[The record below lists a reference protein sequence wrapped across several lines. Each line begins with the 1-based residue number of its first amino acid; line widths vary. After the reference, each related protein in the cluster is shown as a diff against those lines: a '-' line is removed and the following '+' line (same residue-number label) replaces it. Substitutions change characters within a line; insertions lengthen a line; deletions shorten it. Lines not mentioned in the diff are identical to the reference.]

1 MDLEDNAMGLTPEQT
16 DKILQFQDLTGI
28 EDMSICRDVLQ
39 RHQWDLE
46 VAIQEQLNIREGRPS
61 VFATEAR
68 MPAVVHDH
76 IAQQV
81 FTDEP
86 AEGPG
91 GVRGLISYV
100 VNLVVSMCY
109 NTLSSILNLLLS
121 FVRNDDRRLVTD
133 PLGDVMGFIENYT
146 SRFSPHPVFYQG
158 TYAQALNDAKN
169 ELRFL
174 IVYLH
179 SESASE
185 TQSFCRNTLADPD
198 VIAYINTHALFWG
211 CSIDSSEGW
220 RVAQSVGGRRYPLL
234 CVVCVR
240 EHRMTV
246 VARSEGSCDPRT
258 LLSRLRRVVQDN
270 EPHLAMARADSID
283 SSEGRYPLLCVVCV
297 REHRMTV
304 VARSEGSCDPR
315 TLLSRLRRVVQDNE
329 PHLAMARADSVVCVK
344 EHRMTVVARSEG
356 SCDRR
361 TLLSRLRRVVQDNE
375 PHLAMARA
383 DRVER
388 EVTQRLRQSQDE
400 AYAESLAAD
409 QEKERR
415 RNAERAAQQ
424 QRENEELMRKQMEE
438 KRKLEEKER
447 RRNVERAAQQQR
459 ENEELMRKQMEEKRK
474 LEVGIPMILSSVRYT
489 WNDTRERD
497 EGRGLRGVTSS

>member
-1 MDLEDNAMGLTPEQT
+1 MDLEDNALGLTQEQT

-68 MPAVVHDH
+68 APPVVHDH

-81 FTDEP
+81 FTDES
-86 AEGPG
+86 ADGPSG
-91 GVRGLISYV
+91 GMRGLLRYV

-109 NTLSSILNLLLS
+109 NTISSVLNVLLS
-121 FVRNDDRRLVTD
+121 FIRNDDRRLVTD
-133 PLGDVMGFIENYT
+133 PLGDVMGFIVNYQ
-146 SRFSPHPVFYQG
+146 SRFNPHPVFYQG

-179 SESASE
+179 SESATE
-185 TQSFCRNTLADPD
+185 TQNFCRTTLADPE
-198 VIAYINTHALFWG
+198 VIQFINTHALFWG
-211 CSIDSSEGW
+211 CSVDTSEGW

-246 VARSEGSCDPRT
+246 VARSEGACSPT
-258 LLSRLRRVVQDN
+258 QLLQRLRHVVADN
-270 EPHLAMARADSID
+270 EAHLAA
-283 SSEGRYPLLCVVCV
+283 
-297 REHRMTV
+297 
-304 VARSEGSCDPR
+304 
-315 TLLSRLRRVVQDNE
+315 
-329 PHLAMARADSVVCVK
+329 
-344 EHRMTVVARSEG
+344 
-356 SCDRR
+356 
-361 TLLSRLRRVVQDNE
+361 
-375 PHLAMARA
+375 ARA

-388 EVTQRLRQSQDE
+388 EVTARLRASQDE

-415 RNAERAAQQ
+415 RAAERAAIQQ
-424 QRENEELMRKQMEE
+424 QHNEEVRRKE
-438 KRKLEEKER
+438 LEEKHK
-447 RRNVERAAQQQR
+447 VEVQEARAAMAARLPAEPHAGAGTVALLIRLPGGERLTRRFTLTHTTQDLYDFVFSHPQSP
-459 ENEELMRKQMEEKRK
+459 EEFEITTNFPKRVLARGTASLCDAGLK
-474 LEVGIPMILSSVRYT
+474 DRDVLFV
-489 WNDTRERD
+489 ND
-497 EGRGLRGVTSS
+497 VNA

>member
-1 MDLEDNAMGLTPEQT
+1 MDLEDNALGLTHEQT

-68 MPAVVHDH
+68 APPVVHDH

-91 GVRGLISYV
+91 GGVRGLLRYV
-100 VNLVVSMCY
+100 VNFVVSMCY
-109 NTLSSILNLLLS
+109 STISSVLNLLLS
-121 FVRNDDRRLVTD
+121 FIRNDDRRLVTD
-133 PLGDVMGFIENYT
+133 PLGDVMGFINNYT
-146 SRFSPHPVFYQG
+146 SRFNPHPVFYQG

-179 SESASE
+179 SESATE
-185 TQSFCRNTLADPD
+185 TQNFCRTTLADPE
-198 VIAYINTHALFWG
+198 VIQYINTHALFWG
-211 CSIDSSEGW
+211 CSVDTAEGW

-246 VARSEGSCDPRT
+246 VARSEGSCSAPA
-258 LLSRLRRVVQDN
+258 LLQRLRRVVSDN
-270 EPHLAMARADSID
+270 EPHLAA
-283 SSEGRYPLLCVVCV
+283 
-297 REHRMTV
+297 
-304 VARSEGSCDPR
+304 
-315 TLLSRLRRVVQDNE
+315 
-329 PHLAMARADSVVCVK
+329 
-344 EHRMTVVARSEG
+344 
-356 SCDRR
+356 
-361 TLLSRLRRVVQDNE
+361 
-375 PHLAMARA
+375 ARA

-388 EVTQRLRQSQDE
+388 EVTARLRASQDE

-415 RNAERAAQQ
+415 KAAERAAREQQ
-424 QRENEELMRKQMEE
+424 QNEDLRRRE
-438 KRKLEEKER
+438 LEEQHKQNVIAAREATAAKLPPEPAAGNGTVALLIRLPGGER
-447 RRNVERAAQQQR
+447 LTRRFTLTHTTQDLYDFVFSHPQSP
-459 ENEELMRKQMEEKRK
+459 EEFEITTNFPKRVVARGASH
-474 LEVGIPMILSSVRYT
+474 LSDVGLKDRDVLFV
-489 WNDTRERD
+489 ND
-497 EGRGLRGVTSS
+497 VNA

>member
-1 MDLEDNAMGLTPEQT
+1 MGLTQEQT

-68 MPAVVHDH
+68 APPVVHDH

-81 FTDEP
+81 FTDDTP
-86 AEGPG
+86 EGPT
-91 GVRGLISYV
+91 GVRGLFRYV

-109 NTLSSILNLLLS
+109 STLTSMLNLLLS

-133 PLGDVMGFIENYT
+133 PLGDVMGFINNYQ
-146 SRFSPHPVFYQG
+146 SRFNPHPVFYQG

-179 SESASE
+179 CESATE
-185 TQSFCRNTLADPD
+185 TQNFCRTTLADAE
-198 VIAYINTHALFWG
+198 VIQYINTHALFWG
-211 CSIDSSEGW
+211 CSVESAEGW

-240 EHRMTV
+240 DHRMTV
-246 VARSEGSCDPRT
+246 VARSEGACSAQQ
-258 LLSRLRRVVQDN
+258 LLQRLRCVVSDN
-270 EPHLAMARADSID
+270 EPHLAA
-283 SSEGRYPLLCVVCV
+283 
-297 REHRMTV
+297 
-304 VARSEGSCDPR
+304 
-315 TLLSRLRRVVQDNE
+315 
-329 PHLAMARADSVVCVK
+329 
-344 EHRMTVVARSEG
+344 
-356 SCDRR
+356 
-361 TLLSRLRRVVQDNE
+361 
-375 PHLAMARA
+375 ARA

-388 EVTQRLRQSQDE
+388 EVTVRLRAAQDE

-415 RNAERAAQQ
+415 RAADRAAREAREHEDLQRRQEEEMHKQQ
-424 QRENEELMRKQMEE
+424 L
-438 KRKLEEKER
+438 
-447 RRNVERAAQQQR
+447 VEARAAMAANLPPEPALGSSTVVLLIRLPGGERLTRRFSHLHTTQDLYDFVFSHPQAP
-459 ENEELMRKQMEEKRK
+459 EEFEITTNFPKRMISRGASNLM
-474 LEVGIPMILSSVRYT
+474 EVGLKDRDVLFV
-489 WNDTRERD
+489 ND
-497 EGRGLRGVTSS
+497 VNA

>member
-68 MPAVVHDH
+68 APPVVHDH

-81 FTDEP
+81 FTDEQP
-86 AEGPG
+86 EVPG
-91 GVRGLISYV
+91 GVRGLLRYV

-109 NTLSSILNLLLS
+109 NTISSVLNLLLS
-121 FVRNDDRRLVTD
+121 FVRHDERRLVTD
-133 PLGDVMGFIENYT
+133 PLGDVMGFINNYT
-146 SRFSPHPVFYQG
+146 SRYSAHPVFYQG

-185 TQSFCRNTLADPD
+185 TQNFCRSTLSDPE
-198 VIAYINTHALFWG
+198 VIQYINTHALFWG
-211 CSIDSSEGW
+211 CSVDSSEGW

-234 CVVCVR
+234 CVVCLR

-246 VARSEGSCDPRT
+246 VARSEGACSPLQ
-258 LLSRLRRVVQDN
+258 LLQRLRRVVGDN
-270 EPHLAMARADSID
+270 EPHLAA
-283 SSEGRYPLLCVVCV
+283 
-297 REHRMTV
+297 
-304 VARSEGSCDPR
+304 
-315 TLLSRLRRVVQDNE
+315 
-329 PHLAMARADSVVCVK
+329 
-344 EHRMTVVARSEG
+344 
-356 SCDRR
+356 
-361 TLLSRLRRVVQDNE
+361 
-375 PHLAMARA
+375 ARA

-388 EVTQRLRQSQDE
+388 EVTARLRAAQDE

-415 RNAERAAQQ
+415 KAAAREAVAQREHEDLQRRQQEERHKQQLVEARAAMASRLPVEPGPGAGTVALLIRLPGGERLTRRFTLAHTTQDLYDFVFSHPQ
-424 QRENEELMRKQMEE
+424 APEEFEITTNFP
-438 KRKLEEKER
+438 KRVVARGVAKL
-447 RRNVERAAQQQR
+447 QD
-459 ENEELMRKQMEEKRK
+459 
-474 LEVGIPMILSSVRYT
+474 VGLKDRDVLFV
-489 WNDTRERD
+489 NDTNA
-497 EGRGLRGVTSS
+497 

>member
-1 MDLEDNAMGLTPEQT
+1 MDLEDNALGLTHEQT

-68 MPAVVHDH
+68 APPVVHDH

-86 AEGPG
+86 SEGPGG
-91 GVRGLISYV
+91 GVRGLLRYM
-100 VNLVVSMCY
+100 VNFVVSMCY
-109 NTLSSILNLLLS
+109 STLSSVINLLLS
-121 FVRNDDRRLVTD
+121 FIRNDDRRLVTD
-133 PLGDVMGFIENYT
+133 PLGDVMGFINNYT
-146 SRFSPHPVFYQG
+146 SRFNPHPVFYQG

-179 SESASE
+179 SESATE
-185 TQSFCRNTLADPD
+185 TQNFCRTTLADPE
-198 VIAYINTHALFWG
+198 VIQYINTHALFWG
-211 CSIDSSEGW
+211 CSVETAEGW

-246 VARSEGSCDPRT
+246 VARSEGACSAAA
-258 LLSRLRRVVQDN
+258 LLQRLRRVVADN
-270 EPHLAMARADSID
+270 EPHLAA
-283 SSEGRYPLLCVVCV
+283 
-297 REHRMTV
+297 
-304 VARSEGSCDPR
+304 
-315 TLLSRLRRVVQDNE
+315 
-329 PHLAMARADSVVCVK
+329 
-344 EHRMTVVARSEG
+344 
-356 SCDRR
+356 
-361 TLLSRLRRVVQDNE
+361 
-375 PHLAMARA
+375 ARA

-388 EVTQRLRQSQDE
+388 EVTARLRQAQDE

-415 RNAERAAQQ
+415 KAADRAARQQ
-424 QRENEELMRKQMEE
+424 QENEDLRRRE
-438 KRKLEEKER
+438 LEEKHKRDLIAARSAMAARLPPEPSAGAGTVALLIRLPGGER
-447 RRNVERAAQQQR
+447 LTRRFTLTHTTQDLYDFVFSHPQSP
-459 ENEELMRKQMEEKRK
+459 EEFEITTNFPKRV
-474 LEVGIPMILSSVRYT
+474 LARGASHLSDVGLKDRDVLFV
-489 WNDTRERD
+489 ND
-497 EGRGLRGVTSS
+497 VNA

>member
-1 MDLEDNAMGLTPEQT
+1 MDLEDNALGLTQEQT

-68 MPAVVHDH
+68 APPVVHDH
-76 IAQQV
+76 IAQQI

-86 AEGPG
+86 PEGPG
-91 GVRGLISYV
+91 GMRGLLRYV

-109 NTLSSILNLLLS
+109 NTISSVLNLLLS

-133 PLGDVMGFIENYT
+133 PLGDVMGFISSYT
-146 SRFSPHPVFYQG
+146 SRYNPHPVFYQG

-179 SESASE
+179 SDSATE
-185 TQSFCRNTLADPD
+185 TQNFCRSTLADPE
-198 VIAYINTHALFWG
+198 VIQYINTHALFWG
-211 CSIDSSEGW
+211 CSVDTAEGW

-246 VARSEGSCDPRT
+246 VARNEGSCSSAQ
-258 LLSRLRRVVQDN
+258 LLQRLRHVVNDN
-270 EPHLAMARADSID
+270 EPHLAA
-283 SSEGRYPLLCVVCV
+283 
-297 REHRMTV
+297 
-304 VARSEGSCDPR
+304 
-315 TLLSRLRRVVQDNE
+315 
-329 PHLAMARADSVVCVK
+329 
-344 EHRMTVVARSEG
+344 
-356 SCDRR
+356 
-361 TLLSRLRRVVQDNE
+361 
-375 PHLAMARA
+375 ARA

-388 EVTQRLRQSQDE
+388 EVTAQLRAAQDE

-415 RNAERAAQQ
+415 RAADRAARVE
-424 QRENEELMRKQMEE
+424 RENEDLRRRLWE
-438 KRKLEEKER
+438 ER
-447 RRNVERAAQQQR
+447 RREEMIEARAAMAARLPAEPAAGAGTVVLLIRLPGGERLTRRFTLAHTTQDLYDFVFSHPQSP
-459 ENEELMRKQMEEKRK
+459 EEFEITTNFPKRV
-474 LEVGIPMILSSVRYT
+474 LECGDANLVDAGLKDRDVLFV
-489 WNDTRERD
+489 ND
-497 EGRGLRGVTSS
+497 VNA

>member
-1 MDLEDNAMGLTPEQT
+1 MDLEDNALGLTQDQT

-68 MPAVVHDH
+68 APPVVHDH

-81 FTDEP
+81 FTEEP
-86 AEGPG
+86 PEGPG
-91 GVRGLISYV
+91 GVRGLIRYV

-109 NTLSSILNLLLS
+109 STISSVLNLLLS
-121 FVRNDDRRLVTD
+121 FVRNDDRRLATD
-133 PLGDVMGFIENYT
+133 PLADVMNFISSYQTKFNA
-146 SRFSPHPVFYQG
+146 HPVFYQG

-179 SESASE
+179 SDSAPE
-185 TQSFCRNTLADPD
+185 TQNFCRTTLADPE
-198 VIAYINTHALFWG
+198 VVQYINTHALFWG
-211 CSIDSSEGW
+211 CSVESGEGW

-246 VARSEGSCDPRT
+246 VARSEGACSAEI
-258 LLSRLRRVVQDN
+258 LMQRLRQVVSEN
-270 EPHLAMARADSID
+270 EGHLAA
-283 SSEGRYPLLCVVCV
+283 
-297 REHRMTV
+297 
-304 VARSEGSCDPR
+304 
-315 TLLSRLRRVVQDNE
+315 
-329 PHLAMARADSVVCVK
+329 
-344 EHRMTVVARSEG
+344 
-356 SCDRR
+356 
-361 TLLSRLRRVVQDNE
+361 
-375 PHLAMARA
+375 ARA

-388 EVTQRLRQSQDE
+388 EVTARLRAAQDE

-415 RNAERAAQQ
+415 KAAARELEQLQQ
-424 QRENEELMRKQMEE
+424 QQYLEELEQEERRKQEVVEARKVMASRLPLEPSGGADTVVLLIRLPDGERLTRRFSHFHTTQDLYDFVFSHPQSPEE
-438 KRKLEEKER
+438 FEITTNFPKRVLAR
-447 RRNVERAAQQQR
+447 GTSN
-459 ENEELMRKQMEEKRK
+459 L
-474 LEVGIPMILSSVRYT
+474 LDVGLKDRDVLFV
-489 WNDTRERD
+489 NDINA
-497 EGRGLRGVTSS
+497 

>member
-1 MDLEDNAMGLTPEQT
+1 MDLEDNALGLTPEQT

-68 MPAVVHDH
+68 APPVVHDH

-81 FTDEP
+81 FTDDQP
-86 AEGPG
+86 EGPG
-91 GVRGLISYV
+91 GVRGLLRYV

-109 NTLSSILNLLLS
+109 STISSVMNLLLS
-121 FVRNDDRRLVTD
+121 FIRNDDRRLVTD
-133 PLGDVMGFIENYT
+133 PLGDVMGFINNYQ
-146 SRFSPHPVFYQG
+146 SRFNPHPVFYQG

-174 IVYLH
+174 VVYLH

-185 TQSFCRNTLADPD
+185 TQNFCRVTLADPE
-198 VIAYINTHALFWG
+198 VIQYINTHALFWG
-211 CSIDSSEGW
+211 CSVESSEGW

-234 CVVCVR
+234 CVVCMR

-246 VARSEGSCDPRT
+246 VARSEGSCTPQQ
-258 LLSRLRRVVQDN
+258 LLQRLRRVVGDN
-270 EPHLAMARADSID
+270 EPHLAA
-283 SSEGRYPLLCVVCV
+283 
-297 REHRMTV
+297 
-304 VARSEGSCDPR
+304 
-315 TLLSRLRRVVQDNE
+315 
-329 PHLAMARADSVVCVK
+329 
-344 EHRMTVVARSEG
+344 
-356 SCDRR
+356 
-361 TLLSRLRRVVQDNE
+361 
-375 PHLAMARA
+375 ARA

-388 EVTQRLRQSQDE
+388 EVTARLRAAQDE

-415 RNAERAAQQ
+415 KAAAREAIA
-424 QRENEELMRKQMEE
+424 QREHEDLQRRQDEERHKQELLQARAEMASRLPSEPEPGANTVVLLIRLPGGERLTRRFALRHTTQDLYDFVFSHPQSPEE
-438 KRKLEEKER
+438 FEITTNFPKRVVARGFSNL
-447 RRNVERAAQQQR
+447 Q
-459 ENEELMRKQMEEKRK
+459 
-474 LEVGIPMILSSVRYT
+474 EVGLKDRDVLFV
-489 WNDTRERD
+489 NDINA
-497 EGRGLRGVTSS
+497 

>member
-68 MPAVVHDH
+68 APPVVHDH

-86 AEGPG
+86 PEGPG

-109 NTLSSILNLLLS
+109 STLSSVLNLLLS
-121 FVRNDDRRLVTD
+121 FIRTDDRRLVTD
-133 PLGDVMGFIENYT
+133 PLGDVMGFVNSYT
-146 SRFSPHPVFYQG
+146 SRYSPHPVFYQG

-179 SESASE
+179 SESATE
-185 TQSFCRNTLADPD
+185 TQNFCRTTLADPE
-198 VIAYINTHALFWG
+198 VIQYINTHALFWG
-211 CSIDSSEGW
+211 CSIESAEGW
-220 RVAQSVGGRRYPLL
+220 RVAQSVGGRRYPLV

-240 EHRMTV
+240 DHRMTV
-246 VARSEGSCDPRT
+246 VARSEGACQPRQ
-258 LLSRLRRVVQDN
+258 LLARLRQVVADN
-270 EPHLAMARADSID
+270 EPHLAA
-283 SSEGRYPLLCVVCV
+283 
-297 REHRMTV
+297 
-304 VARSEGSCDPR
+304 
-315 TLLSRLRRVVQDNE
+315 
-329 PHLAMARADSVVCVK
+329 
-344 EHRMTVVARSEG
+344 
-356 SCDRR
+356 
-361 TLLSRLRRVVQDNE
+361 
-375 PHLAMARA
+375 ARA

-388 EVTQRLRQSQDE
+388 EVTARLRAAQDE

-415 RNAERAAQQ
+415 RAADRIARL
-424 QRENEELMRKQMEE
+424 QRENEDIERRQMEE
-438 KRKLEEKER
+438 LKKQELVEARAKMASRLPTEPAPGVDTVALLIRLPGGERLTRRFSLKSTTKDLYDFVFSHPQAPEEFEITTNFPKRAVARGSL
-447 RRNVERAAQQQR
+447 N
-459 ENEELMRKQMEEKRK
+459 LF
-474 LEVGIPMILSSVRYT
+474 EVGLKDRDVLFV
-489 WNDTRERD
+489 NDINA
-497 EGRGLRGVTSS
+497 

>member
-1 MDLEDNAMGLTPEQT
+1 MDLEDNAMGLTHEQT

-68 MPAVVHDH
+68 APPVVHDH

-81 FTDEP
+81 FTDEAP
-86 AEGPG
+86 EGPG
-91 GVRGLISYV
+91 GVRGLFQYV

-109 NTLSSILNLLLS
+109 STITSVLNLLLS

-133 PLGDVMGFIENYT
+133 PLGDVMDFIHSYT
-146 SRFSPHPVFYQG
+146 SRFNPHPVFYQG

-179 SESASE
+179 SESATE
-185 TQSFCRNTLADPD
+185 TQNFCRTTLADQD
-198 VIAYINTHALFWG
+198 VIQYINTHALFWG
-211 CSIDSSEGW
+211 CSVESAEGW

-246 VARSEGSCDPRT
+246 VARSEGSCSPQQ
-258 LLSRLRRVVQDN
+258 LLQRLRRVVADN
-270 EPHLAMARADSID
+270 EPHLAA
-283 SSEGRYPLLCVVCV
+283 
-297 REHRMTV
+297 
-304 VARSEGSCDPR
+304 
-315 TLLSRLRRVVQDNE
+315 
-329 PHLAMARADSVVCVK
+329 
-344 EHRMTVVARSEG
+344 
-356 SCDRR
+356 
-361 TLLSRLRRVVQDNE
+361 
-375 PHLAMARA
+375 ARA

-388 EVTQRLRQSQDE
+388 EVTARLRAAQDE

-415 RNAERAAQQ
+415 RAADRAARELRDHEDAQRRQQ
-424 QRENEELMRKQMEE
+424 EERHKQDFI
-438 KRKLEEKER
+438 RQL
-447 RRNVERAAQQQR
+447 VEARAAMAARLPPEPAPGTGTVALLIRLPGGERLTRRFTLTHTTQDLYDFVFSHPQSP
-459 ENEELMRKQMEEKRK
+459 EEFEITTNFPKRV
-474 LEVGIPMILSSVRYT
+474 LARGTANLLDVGLKDRDVLFV
-489 WNDTRERD
+489 NDINA
-497 EGRGLRGVTSS
+497 

>member
-1 MDLEDNAMGLTPEQT
+1 MDLEDNALGLTHEQT

-68 MPAVVHDH
+68 APPVVHDH
-76 IAQQV
+76 IGQQV

-86 AEGPG
+86 PEGPG
-91 GVRGLISYV
+91 GVRGLLRYV

-109 NTLSSILNLLLS
+109 STITSVLNLLLS
-121 FVRNDDRRLVTD
+121 FVRTDDRRLVTD
-133 PLGDVMGFIENYT
+133 SLGDVMNFISSYT
-146 SRFSPHPVFYQG
+146 SRFNPHPVFYQG

-179 SESASE
+179 SESATE
-185 TQSFCRNTLADPD
+185 TQNFCRTTLADPE
-198 VIAYINTHALFWG
+198 VIEYINTHALFWG
-211 CSIDSSEGW
+211 CSVESGEGW

-240 EHRMTV
+240 DHRMTV
-246 VARSEGSCDPRT
+246 VARSEGSCTPQQ
-258 LLSRLRRVVQDN
+258 LLQRLRRVVSDN
-270 EPHLAMARADSID
+270 EAHLAA
-283 SSEGRYPLLCVVCV
+283 
-297 REHRMTV
+297 
-304 VARSEGSCDPR
+304 
-315 TLLSRLRRVVQDNE
+315 
-329 PHLAMARADSVVCVK
+329 
-344 EHRMTVVARSEG
+344 
-356 SCDRR
+356 
-361 TLLSRLRRVVQDNE
+361 
-375 PHLAMARA
+375 ARA

-388 EVTQRLRQSQDE
+388 EVTARLRAAQDE

-415 RNAERAAQQ
+415 RAADRAAREMREHEDL
-424 QRENEELMRKQMEE
+424 QRRQ
-438 KRKLEEKER
+438 LEEKHR
-447 RRNVERAAQQQR
+447 QDLVEARAAMAARLPAEPPAGADTVALLIRLPGGERLTRRFTLAHTTQDLYDFVFSHPQSP
-459 ENEELMRKQMEEKRK
+459 EEFEITTNFPKRVLK
-474 LEVGIPMILSSVRYT
+474 RGAVNLLESGLKDRDVLFV
-489 WNDTRERD
+489 ND
-497 EGRGLRGVTSS
+497 VNA

>member
-1 MDLEDNAMGLTPEQT
+1 MDLEDNAMGLTHEQT

-68 MPAVVHDH
+68 APPVVHDH

-81 FTDEP
+81 FTDDAP
-86 AEGPG
+86 EGPG
-91 GVRGLISYV
+91 GVRGLFRYV

-109 NTLSSILNLLLS
+109 NTITSVLNLLLS

-133 PLGDVMGFIENYT
+133 PLGDVMGFINSYT
-146 SRFSPHPVFYQG
+146 ARYNPHPVFYQG

-179 SESASE
+179 SDAAQE
-185 TQSFCRNTLADPD
+185 TQNFCRSTLADPE
-198 VIAYINTHALFWG
+198 VIQYINTHALFWG
-211 CSIDSSEGW
+211 CSIDNAEGW

-240 EHRMTV
+240 DHRMTV
-246 VARSEGSCDPRT
+246 VARSEGPCSAVQ
-258 LLSRLRRVVQDN
+258 LLQRLRRVVSDN
-270 EPHLAMARADSID
+270 EAHLSAARA
-283 SSEGRYPLLCVVCV
+283 
-297 REHRMTV
+297 
-304 VARSEGSCDPR
+304 A
-315 TLLSRLRRVVQDNE
+315 
-329 PHLAMARADSVVCVK
+329 
-344 EHRMTVVARSEG
+344 
-356 SCDRR
+356 
-361 TLLSRLRRVVQDNE
+361 
-375 PHLAMARA
+375 
-383 DRVER
+383 RVER
-388 EVTQRLRQSQDE
+388 EVTARLRAAQDE

-415 RNAERAAQQ
+415 RAADRAAREE
-424 QRENEELMRKQMEE
+424 RENEDL
-438 KRKLEEKER
+438 R
-447 RRNVERAAQQQR
+447 RRQQQERQKQELVEARAAMAVRLPPEPAPGRGTVALLIRLPGGERLTRRFTLCHTTQDLYDFVFSHPQSP
-459 ENEELMRKQMEEKRK
+459 EEFEITTNFPKRV
-474 LEVGIPMILSSVRYT
+474 LTRGPYNLSEVGLKDRDVLFV
-489 WNDTRERD
+489 ND
-497 EGRGLRGVTSS
+497 VNA

>member
-1 MDLEDNAMGLTPEQT
+1 MDLEDNALGLTHEQT

-68 MPAVVHDH
+68 APPVVHDH

-81 FTDEP
+81 FTDEST
-86 AEGPG
+86 EGPSG
-91 GVRGLISYV
+91 GVSGLLRYV

-109 NTLSSILNLLLS
+109 NTISSVLNLLLS
-121 FVRNDDRRLVTD
+121 FIRKDDRRLVTD
-133 PLGDVMGFIENYT
+133 PLGDVMSFINNYQ
-146 SRFSPHPVFYQG
+146 SRFNPHPVFYQG

-174 IVYLH
+174 IIYLH
-179 SESASE
+179 SESATE
-185 TQSFCRNTLADPD
+185 TQNFCRTTLADPE
-198 VIAYINTHALFWG
+198 VIQYINTHALFWG
-211 CSIDSSEGW
+211 CSVDTAEGW

-246 VARSEGSCDPRT
+246 VARSEGTCSPT
-258 LLSRLRRVVQDN
+258 QLLQRLRHVVADN
-270 EPHLAMARADSID
+270 EAHLAA
-283 SSEGRYPLLCVVCV
+283 
-297 REHRMTV
+297 
-304 VARSEGSCDPR
+304 
-315 TLLSRLRRVVQDNE
+315 
-329 PHLAMARADSVVCVK
+329 
-344 EHRMTVVARSEG
+344 
-356 SCDRR
+356 
-361 TLLSRLRRVVQDNE
+361 
-375 PHLAMARA
+375 ARA

-388 EVTQRLRQSQDE
+388 EVTARLRASQDE

-415 RNAERAAQQ
+415 RAAERAALEQQ
-424 QRENEELMRKQMEE
+424 HNEEVRRKELEQKHKQDLE
-438 KRKLEEKER
+438 KA
-447 RRNVERAAQQQR
+447 RAAMAARLPAEPNAGAGTVVLLIRLPGGERLTRRFTLMHTTQDLYDFVFSHPQSP
-459 ENEELMRKQMEEKRK
+459 EEFEITTNFPKRV
-474 LEVGIPMILSSVRYT
+474 LVRGAANLCDAGLKDRDVLFV
-489 WNDTRERD
+489 NDMNA
-497 EGRGLRGVTSS
+497 

>member
-1 MDLEDNAMGLTPEQT
+1 MDLEDNAMGLTHEQT

-68 MPAVVHDH
+68 APPVVHDH

-81 FTDEP
+81 FTDDAP
-86 AEGPG
+86 EGPG
-91 GVRGLISYV
+91 GVRGLFRYV

-109 NTLSSILNLLLS
+109 STITSILNLLLS
-121 FVRNDDRRLVTD
+121 FVRHDDRRLVTD
-133 PLGDVMGFIENYT
+133 PLGDVMGFINTYT
-146 SRFSPHPVFYQG
+146 ARYNPHPVFYQG

-179 SESASE
+179 SDAAAE
-185 TQSFCRNTLADPD
+185 TQNFCRTTLADPE
-198 VIAYINTHALFWG
+198 VIQYINTHALFWG
-211 CSIDSSEGW
+211 CSIDTAEGW

-246 VARSEGSCDPRT
+246 VARSEGSCSALQ
-258 LLSRLRRVVQDN
+258 LLQRLRRVVSDN
-270 EPHLAMARADSID
+270 EAHLAAARA
-283 SSEGRYPLLCVVCV
+283 
-297 REHRMTV
+297 
-304 VARSEGSCDPR
+304 A
-315 TLLSRLRRVVQDNE
+315 
-329 PHLAMARADSVVCVK
+329 
-344 EHRMTVVARSEG
+344 
-356 SCDRR
+356 
-361 TLLSRLRRVVQDNE
+361 
-375 PHLAMARA
+375 
-383 DRVER
+383 RVER
-388 EVTQRLRQSQDE
+388 EVTARLRAAQDE

-415 RNAERAAQQ
+415 RAADRAAKEE
-424 QRENEELMRKQMEE
+424 RENEDL
-438 KRKLEEKER
+438 R
-447 RRNVERAAQQQR
+447 RRQQIERQKQELVEARVAMASKLPPEPAPGAGTVALLIRLPGGERLTRRFTLLHTTQDLYDFVFSHPQSP
-459 ENEELMRKQMEEKRK
+459 EEFEITTNFPKRVVTRGPIN
-474 LEVGIPMILSSVRYT
+474 LSEVGLKDRDVLFV
-489 WNDTRERD
+489 NDMNA
-497 EGRGLRGVTSS
+497 

>member
-1 MDLEDNAMGLTPEQT
+1 MDLEDNALGLTHEQT

-68 MPAVVHDH
+68 APPVVHDH

-86 AEGPG
+86 PEGPG
-91 GVRGLISYV
+91 GMRGLLRYV

-109 NTLSSILNLLLS
+109 STISSVLNLLLS
-121 FVRNDDRRLVTD
+121 FVRNDERRLVTD
-133 PLGDVMGFIENYT
+133 PLGDVMSFINSYT
-146 SRFSPHPVFYQG
+146 ARYNPHPVFYQG

-179 SESASE
+179 SDSATE
-185 TQSFCRNTLADPD
+185 TQNFCRSTLADPE
-198 VIAYINTHALFWG
+198 VIQYINTHALFWG
-211 CSIDSSEGW
+211 CSVDTAEGW

-246 VARSEGSCDPRT
+246 VARSEGSCSSSQ
-258 LLSRLRRVVQDN
+258 LLQRLRHVVADN
-270 EPHLAMARADSID
+270 EPHLAA
-283 SSEGRYPLLCVVCV
+283 
-297 REHRMTV
+297 
-304 VARSEGSCDPR
+304 
-315 TLLSRLRRVVQDNE
+315 
-329 PHLAMARADSVVCVK
+329 
-344 EHRMTVVARSEG
+344 
-356 SCDRR
+356 
-361 TLLSRLRRVVQDNE
+361 
-375 PHLAMARA
+375 ARA

-388 EVTQRLRQSQDE
+388 EVTAQLRAAQDE

-415 RNAERAAQQ
+415 RAADRAARQE
-424 QRENEELMRKQMEE
+424 RENEDLRRRQMEE
-438 KRKLEEKER
+438 RRKQEVIEA
-447 RRNVERAAQQQR
+447 RAAMAARLPAEPAAGAGTVVLLIRLPGGERLTRRFTLSHTTQDLYDFVFSHPQAP
-459 ENEELMRKQMEEKRK
+459 EEFEITTNFPKRVLARGTANLLDAGLK
-474 LEVGIPMILSSVRYT
+474 DRDVLFV
-489 WNDTRERD
+489 ND
-497 EGRGLRGVTSS
+497 VNA

>member
-1 MDLEDNAMGLTPEQT
+1 MDLEDNAMGLTHEQT

-68 MPAVVHDH
+68 APPVVHDH

-81 FTDEP
+81 FTD
-86 AEGPG
+86 ASRGPRCTITS
-91 GVRGLISYV
+91 V
-100 VNLVVSMCY
+100 
-109 NTLSSILNLLLS
+109 LNLLLS

-133 PLGDVMGFIENYT
+133 PLGDVMGFINNYT
-146 SRFSPHPVFYQG
+146 SRFNPHPVFYQG

-174 IVYLH
+174 VVYLH

-185 TQSFCRNTLADPD
+185 TQNFCRTTLADPE
-198 VIAYINTHALFWG
+198 VIQYINTHALFWG
-211 CSIDSSEGW
+211 CSVESGEGW

-246 VARSEGSCDPRT
+246 VARSEGACSPHQ
-258 LLSRLRRVVQDN
+258 LLQRLRRVVTDN
-270 EPHLAMARADSID
+270 EPHLAA
-283 SSEGRYPLLCVVCV
+283 
-297 REHRMTV
+297 
-304 VARSEGSCDPR
+304 
-315 TLLSRLRRVVQDNE
+315 
-329 PHLAMARADSVVCVK
+329 
-344 EHRMTVVARSEG
+344 
-356 SCDRR
+356 
-361 TLLSRLRRVVQDNE
+361 
-375 PHLAMARA
+375 ARA

-388 EVTQRLRQSQDE
+388 EVTARLRAAQDE

-415 RNAERAAQQ
+415 RAADRAARELREHQDLQRRQQ
-424 QRENEELMRKQMEE
+424 EERHKLDLVEARQAMASRLSPEPAAGSGTVVLLIRLPGGERLTRRFTLTHTTQDLYDFVFSHPQSPEEFEITTNFPKRVLARGADSLMD
-438 KRKLEEKER
+438 
-447 RRNVERAAQQQR
+447 
-459 ENEELMRKQMEEKRK
+459 
-474 LEVGIPMILSSVRYT
+474 VGLKDRDVLFV
-489 WNDTRERD
+489 ND
-497 EGRGLRGVTSS
+497 VNA

>member
-1 MDLEDNAMGLTPEQT
+1 MGLTQDQT

-68 MPAVVHDH
+68 APPVVHDH

-81 FTDEP
+81 FTDEGP
-86 AEGPG
+86 EGPAGVG
-91 GVRGLISYV
+91 GLFRYV

-109 NTLSSILNLLLS
+109 STITSVLNLLLS

-133 PLGDVMGFIENYT
+133 PLGDVMGFINSYQ
-146 SRFSPHPVFYQG
+146 SRFNPHPVFYQG

-179 SESASE
+179 SEAATE
-185 TQSFCRNTLADPD
+185 TQNFCRTTLADPE
-198 VIAYINTHALFWG
+198 VIQYINTHALFWG
-211 CSIDSSEGW
+211 CSVETAEGW

-246 VARSEGSCDPRT
+246 VARSEGACSSQQ
-258 LLSRLRRVVQDN
+258 LLQRLRRVVNDN
-270 EPHLAMARADSID
+270 DPHLAA
-283 SSEGRYPLLCVVCV
+283 
-297 REHRMTV
+297 
-304 VARSEGSCDPR
+304 
-315 TLLSRLRRVVQDNE
+315 
-329 PHLAMARADSVVCVK
+329 
-344 EHRMTVVARSEG
+344 
-356 SCDRR
+356 
-361 TLLSRLRRVVQDNE
+361 
-375 PHLAMARA
+375 ARA

-388 EVTQRLRQSQDE
+388 EVTARLRAAQDE

-409 QEKERR
+409 QEKERQ
-415 RNAERAAQQ
+415 RAA
-424 QRENEELMRKQMEE
+424 L
-438 KRKLEEKER
+438 
-447 RRNVERAAQQQR
+447 RAAKEAREHEDLQRRQQ
-459 ENEELMRKQMEEKRK
+459 EERHKEEVVVARAVTASRLPPEPAPGSRTVVLLIRLPCGERLTRRFSQLQTTEDLYDFVFSHPQSPEEFEITTNFPKRMIIRGMSN
-474 LEVGIPMILSSVRYT
+474 LTEVGLKDRDVLFV
-489 WNDTRERD
+489 ND
-497 EGRGLRGVTSS
+497 VNA

>member
-68 MPAVVHDH
+68 APPVVHDH

-81 FTDEP
+81 FTDEQP
-86 AEGPG
+86 EGPG
-91 GVRGLISYV
+91 GVRGLLRYV

-109 NTLSSILNLLLS
+109 NTITSVLNLLLS
-121 FVRNDDRRLVTD
+121 FVRHDERRLVTD
-133 PLGDVMGFIENYT
+133 PLGDVMEFINNYT
-146 SRFSPHPVFYQG
+146 SRFNAHPVFYQG

-185 TQSFCRNTLADPD
+185 TQNFCRSTLGDPE
-198 VIAYINTHALFWG
+198 VIQYINTHALFWG
-211 CSIDSSEGW
+211 CSVERSEGW

-234 CVVCVR
+234 CVVCLR

-246 VARSEGSCDPRT
+246 VARSEGACSPLQ
-258 LLSRLRRVVQDN
+258 LLQRLRRVVADN
-270 EPHLAMARADSID
+270 EPHLAA
-283 SSEGRYPLLCVVCV
+283 
-297 REHRMTV
+297 
-304 VARSEGSCDPR
+304 
-315 TLLSRLRRVVQDNE
+315 
-329 PHLAMARADSVVCVK
+329 
-344 EHRMTVVARSEG
+344 
-356 SCDRR
+356 
-361 TLLSRLRRVVQDNE
+361 
-375 PHLAMARA
+375 ARA

-388 EVTQRLRQSQDE
+388 EVTARLRAAQDE

-415 RNAERAAQQ
+415 KAAAREAVAQREHEDLQRRQQEERHKQQLVEARAAMADLYDFVFSHPQAP
-424 QRENEELMRKQMEE
+424 EEFEITTNFP
-438 KRKLEEKER
+438 KRVVAR
-447 RRNVERAAQQQR
+447 GRASLQD
-459 ENEELMRKQMEEKRK
+459 
-474 LEVGIPMILSSVRYT
+474 VGLNDRDVLFV
-489 WNDTRERD
+489 NDTNA
-497 EGRGLRGVTSS
+497 

>member
-1 MDLEDNAMGLTPEQT
+1 MDLEDNALGLTHEQT

-68 MPAVVHDH
+68 APPVVHDH
-76 IAQQV
+76 LAQQV

-91 GVRGLISYV
+91 GVTGLLRYV

-109 NTLSSILNLLLS
+109 NTLTSVLNILLS

-133 PLGDVMGFIENYT
+133 PLGDVMGFINSYT
-146 SRFSPHPVFYQG
+146 SRYNPHPVFYQG

-179 SESASE
+179 SESASD
-185 TQSFCRNTLADPD
+185 TQNFCRTTLADQD
-198 VIAYINTHALFWG
+198 VIQYINTHALFWG
-211 CSIDSSEGW
+211 CSVDTAEGW

-246 VARSEGSCDPRT
+246 VARSEGACSPQQ
-258 LLSRLRRVVQDN
+258 LLQRLRRVVSDN
-270 EPHLAMARADSID
+270 EGHLAA
-283 SSEGRYPLLCVVCV
+283 
-297 REHRMTV
+297 
-304 VARSEGSCDPR
+304 
-315 TLLSRLRRVVQDNE
+315 
-329 PHLAMARADSVVCVK
+329 
-344 EHRMTVVARSEG
+344 
-356 SCDRR
+356 
-361 TLLSRLRRVVQDNE
+361 
-375 PHLAMARA
+375 ARA

-388 EVTQRLRQSQDE
+388 EVTARLRAAQDE

-415 RNAERAAQQ
+415 RAADRAAREAHQNQELLNRQNQERQKQQ
-424 QRENEELMRKQMEE
+424 LVEARLATAARLPPEPAAGDGTVVLLIRLPGGERLTRRFTFKHTTQDLYDFVFSHPQSPDEFEITTNFP
-438 KRKLEEKER
+438 KRVIVRGDANL
-447 RRNVERAAQQQR
+447 ND
-459 ENEELMRKQMEEKRK
+459 
-474 LEVGIPMILSSVRYT
+474 VGLKDRDVLFV
-489 WNDTRERD
+489 ND
-497 EGRGLRGVTSS
+497 VNA

>member
-1 MDLEDNAMGLTPEQT
+1 MDLEDNALGLTQEQT

-68 MPAVVHDH
+68 APPVVHDH

-81 FTDEP
+81 FTDETP
-86 AEGPG
+86 EGPI
-91 GVRGLISYV
+91 GVRGLLRYV

-109 NTLSSILNLLLS
+109 STISSVLNLLLS
-121 FVRNDDRRLVTD
+121 FVRNDERRLVTD
-133 PLGDVMGFIENYT
+133 PLGDVMTFINTYT
-146 SRFSPHPVFYQG
+146 SRYNPHPVFYQG

-179 SESASE
+179 SESATE
-185 TQSFCRNTLADPD
+185 TQNFCRTTLSDPE
-198 VIAYINTHALFWG
+198 VIQYINTHGLFWG
-211 CSIDSSEGW
+211 CSIDTSEGW

-246 VARSEGSCDPRT
+246 VARSEGACAPQQ
-258 LLSRLRRVVQDN
+258 LLVRLQRVVTEN
-270 EPHLAMARADSID
+270 EPHLAA
-283 SSEGRYPLLCVVCV
+283 
-297 REHRMTV
+297 
-304 VARSEGSCDPR
+304 
-315 TLLSRLRRVVQDNE
+315 
-329 PHLAMARADSVVCVK
+329 
-344 EHRMTVVARSEG
+344 
-356 SCDRR
+356 
-361 TLLSRLRRVVQDNE
+361 
-375 PHLAMARA
+375 ARA

-388 EVTQRLRQSQDE
+388 EVTARLRAAQDE

-415 RNAERAAQQ
+415 RAADRAARDQL
-424 QRENEELMRKQMEE
+424 QRDTLHRQLQEEQRRLQVIAAREE
-438 KRKLEEKER
+438 MAANLPVEPLPGADVVVLLIRLPGGERLTRRFLFSHTTQDLYDFVFSNSQAPEEFEITTNFPKRVITRGTSNLKD
-447 RRNVERAAQQQR
+447 
-459 ENEELMRKQMEEKRK
+459 
-474 LEVGIPMILSSVRYT
+474 VGLKDRDVLFV
-489 WNDTRERD
+489 NDINA
-497 EGRGLRGVTSS
+497 

>member
-1 MDLEDNAMGLTPEQT
+1 MDLEDNAMGLTQDQT

-68 MPAVVHDH
+68 APPVVHDH

-86 AEGPG
+86 SEGPA
-91 GVRGLISYV
+91 GVRGLFQYV

-109 NTLSSILNLLLS
+109 NTISSVLNLLLS

-133 PLGDVMGFIENYT
+133 PLGDVMGFINSYQ
-146 SRFSPHPVFYQG
+146 SRFNPHPVFYQG

-174 IVYLH
+174 VVYLH
-179 SESASE
+179 SESATE
-185 TQSFCRNTLADPD
+185 TQNFCRTTLADPE
-198 VIAYINTHALFWG
+198 VIQYINTHALFWG
-211 CSIDSSEGW
+211 CSVDTAEGW

-240 EHRMTV
+240 DHRMTV
-246 VARSEGSCDPRT
+246 VARSEGSCSASQ
-258 LLSRLRRVVQDN
+258 LLQRLRRVVADN
-270 EPHLAMARADSID
+270 EPHLSA
-283 SSEGRYPLLCVVCV
+283 
-297 REHRMTV
+297 
-304 VARSEGSCDPR
+304 
-315 TLLSRLRRVVQDNE
+315 
-329 PHLAMARADSVVCVK
+329 
-344 EHRMTVVARSEG
+344 
-356 SCDRR
+356 
-361 TLLSRLRRVVQDNE
+361 
-375 PHLAMARA
+375 ARA
-383 DRVER
+383 DRMER
-388 EVTQRLRQSQDE
+388 EVTARLRAAQDE

-415 RNAERAAQQ
+415 RAADRAAKEA
-424 QRENEELMRKQMEE
+424 REHEDLQRKQQEE
-438 KRKLEEKER
+438 RHKLEL
-447 RRNVERAAQQQR
+447 VAARAAMASRLAAEPAPGSHTVVLLIRLPGGERLTRRFSQLHTTQDLYDFVFSHPQSP
-459 ENEELMRKQMEEKRK
+459 EEFEITTNFPKRT
-474 LEVGIPMILSSVRYT
+474 IA
-489 WNDTRERD
+489 
-497 EGRGLRGVTSS
+497 RGLTNIADVGLKDRDVLFVNDINA